1 MRHDLT
7 FYELDLLITY
17 LAENHDSFLSHA
29 ESFDDY
35 DKSDV
40 DRLTTKLK
48 ELWGELL

>member
-1 MRHDLT
+1 MKHNLT

-17 LAENHDSFLSHA
+17 LAENNDSFLAHA

-35 DKSDV
+35 DQSDV

-48 ELWGELL
+48 ELWEELL